1 MMMKMLIMI
10 VMSLHIRKNKNKI
23 RKIATNLLCQIT
35 IIRKKDQNKIKDKIN
50 IKTQML
56 NSNKGKVINNLT
68 QMINLW
74 ILVKIILMNN

>member
-10 VMSLHIRKNKNKI
+10 VMSLLIRKNKNKI

-50 IKTQML
+50 IKIQML